1 MTHREMCEVCTT
13 RHFAPP
19 PHCSIASLQHCTR
32 VMFLS
37 ITDCRGWPGLH
48 CYHQQPQI
56 IDIRYLVDITD
67 ITLDTFARGQLA
79 AGWGQCSGYWGNADH
94 LNSVQLF
101 SQNHIMVQSIE
112 SKLLEKHCRSPAE
125 WLLTRVTRK
134 QSRMDVGTSLFIRRI
149 RETDGKEYKEFA
161 IGESRGV

>member
-67 ITLDTFARGQLA
+67 ITLNTLARGQLA
-79 AGWGQCSGYWGNADH
+79 AGWG
-94 LNSVQLF
+94 
-101 SQNHIMVQSIE
+101 
-112 SKLLEKHCRSPAE
+112 
-125 WLLTRVTRK
+125 
-134 QSRMDVGTSLFIRRI
+134 
-149 RETDGKEYKEFA
+149 
-161 IGESRGV
+161 